1 MRKYIYTNHTADV
14 EFVAYGNTL
23 EELFSNS
30 AQALFDTVA
39 DTKGMQCRTTLKIE
53 VHADSEE
60 ELLWRFLQ
68 KLLSVGDARGIFF
81 CSAYAKIK
89 RNGMFSLL
97 SVAHYCKA
105 TAEKARLEAK
115 GISKYALKVS
125 HSNGKYKAT
134 VVVDV

>member
-1 MRKYIYTNHTADV
+1 MRKYRYINHTADV
-14 EFVAYGNTL
+14 EFIAYGKTL

-30 AQALFDTVA
+30 AQALFDTIA
-39 DTKGMQCRTTLKIE
+39 EANSMRCATALKIA

-68 KLLSVGDARGIFF
+68 KLLSIGDARCIFF
-81 CSAYAKIK
+81 YSADAKIK
-89 RNGMFSLL
+89 RNGMLSLS

-105 TAEKARLEAK
+105 TAEKAKLEAK

-125 HSNGKYKAT
+125 HSNGIYSAT